1 MLSGALGRLLGAVA
15 AFEAGNVAA
24 MLPIL
29 RARPPVTAG
38 RGHPHRRSPPPL
50 RAWWERGESRFSFG
64 HVVWGVGLPST
75 LSRGAGHAAR
85 RWDYTTPRSSMVSA
99 TLRKPAMFAPST

>member
-1 MLSGALGRLLGAVA
+1 MLRGALGRLLGAVA

-38 RGHPHRRSPPPL
+38 RGHPHLRSPPPTSAM
-50 RAWWERGESRFSFG
+50 RAAGRGSG
-64 HVVWGVGLPST
+64 PV
-75 LSRGAGHAAR
+75 
-85 RWDYTTPRSSMVSA
+85 
-99 TLRKPAMFAPST
+99 PA